1 MKKILSLT
9 TLLISILLISGCSL
23 VEFKDADL
31 DVPTISVSSSSIV
44 DEKFSSTIAA
54 DKKSNDPIG
63 ENHSPALSWEA
74 VKDANYYAVIMFDET
89 ANWLHLFVTDIIDTQ
104 LSEGT
109 YTDTNT
115 YIGPYPSKSSGE
127 HTYRI
132 EVFAIK

>member
-109 YTDTNT
+109 YTNTNT
-115 YIGPYPSKSSGE
+115 
-127 HTYRI
+127 
-132 EVFAIK
+132 